1 MQASTPSSSPS
12 PSALIG
18 LVAGVVIAIGAF
30 LPWAKET
37 ALGNAENA
45 AGFDGWEGKVCLI
58 AGAGIA
64 IRSFLAMRQGR
75 TRQIATAVLIGGI
88 IATGVAVYTAVTAKD
103 QFRDALASELVS
115 QGVLPDEAT
124 ASTAV
129 QAAIDDGQVTVSIS
143 FGLYVVIIGGVAAI
157 AAGAMG
163 LTSKPVSTPSGGV
176 PAGLADPSGGFS
188 SPAGGFGSP
197 APTPSA
203 PSAPPPG
210 EALPPPEGPPSSTP

>member
-1 MQASTPSSSPS
+1 MQASTAPSSPS

-18 LVAGVVIAIGAF
+18 VVAGVVIAIGAF

-37 ALGNAENA
+37 ALGNSENA

-103 QFRDALASELVS
+103 QFHDALVSELVS
-115 QGVLPDEAT
+115 QGIVPDEAT

-129 QAAIDDGQVTVSIS
+129 QAAIDDGRVTVSIS

-157 AAGAMG
+157 VAGAMG
-163 LTSKPVSTPSGGV
+163 LTAKPVSTPSVGV

-197 APTPSA
+197 PSTPSVAA
-203 PSAPPPG
+203 PGDTSPPP
-210 EALPPPEGPPSSTP
+210 APPEGPPSSMP